1 MGMKMKITTTIPMFV
16 ERKTT
21 KKMVPEKIITE
32 NKGAKGP
39 TVMETD
45 GRMQEIWAKLLLSW
59 REGVRTWRWKGRTKV
74 DP

>member
-1 MGMKMKITTTIPMFV
+1 MQNCCTGGRDRPIPRKTGMGMKMKITTTIPMFV
-16 ERKTT
+16 ERITT

-45 GRMQEIWAKLLLSW
+45 GRMQEI
-59 REGVRTWRWKGRTKV
+59 
-74 DP
+74 